1 MGYSLGPVAST
12 VPDHI
17 GPYRVLRPI
26 ATGGTA
32 EVFEVQDPASGERL
46 ALKLLVAVSTSLKRF
61 NREYEAM
68 TRLNHP
74 SIVRVYHYGLHQGHP
89 WLTMELLRGHPA
101 QTVVKRSGKPGSP
114 GRNSEVLRIGYHLA
128 RAIHYLH
135 DRNLV
140 HRDLKSAN
148 VLVLP
153 DDRIKLLDF
162 GAAALRDG
170 TEKIT
175 LDGEFVGTFAYASPE
190 QISGRPVDHRSDLY
204 SLGVLLFRLATGQRP
219 FEADDPNLLARHHLH
234 TPPPDPAQLAPGT
247 DSGLAELILQL
258 LAKAPADRPPNAD
271 LVAQALET
279 LNGKPFSTRS
289 RLAVHEPASVSRDDE
304 HQALWRHLIDGPT
317 CTMVLATGEEGSDR
331 VRFLEVARQAAIE
344 RGWGVYVV
352 QVRPGQGLTRIVDA
366 LQAMAADCDAEEA
379 RPLREGLRTLSGDAL
394 ANPRDRATLR
404 QIAASVVRL
413 RTRGHR
419 PVMLTIQEVH
429 RADSLA
435 VDLLGGLRRALHTE
449 ETPFKLVASGR
460 AAQLDATSD
469 LVRRLGDAYRIP
481 LDPLTPHDVA
491 VAVGNMLGRRPPPAE
506 LARRLHQL
514 TNGEPLYIEEAVQDL
529 VDLGGIEAD
538 GSRLAW
544 AEHSMELAPPERA
557 RANAERLLAE
567 IPVLFR
573 RVLEAV
579 ALARDAVDPPVLA
592 RMLGWTVAELGELLT
607 QLSRR
612 GILKFGMD
620 HGPRPAWRVPVLSD
634 LVLAELHPCRRM
646 ALSRGLAAAAIGQP
660 PTRGSIEATMTVG
673 RTRDAVRAVVGL
685 AKTLVDKSLVR
696 TALELL
702 QPVVNRLDP
711 RDVGPHVAEVHLLHA
726 QCLLTVSPT
735 DPTNARSIARARA
748 LAEEL
753 ADKSLIARTH
763 LVQARMFELIGHY
776 ANAAKQV
783 RSAWDHRPDD
793 NPTLTA
799 RVAVELA
806 RSARRHGDLPKA
818 EQWVDQAIE
827 AAEGARDLAL
837 QAVANSESA
846 ACMMCRGNLP
856 DAERTLSRAMQMF
869 ERADA
874 RAGFWK
880 ALARW
885 STVLRYQGRFSE
897 ALSQL
902 YVRLPESSECQDPTP
917 YTELLLATAWVELD
931 LSRLGRAQECTDE
944 LAATVHRGEH
954 LHLRLE
960 AQILNAQIL
969 LASGQYRSAQY
980 LIQEVHRSARNADL
994 PVLAERARALL
1005 AEVLFAVGDREQST
1019 REFQSAILG
1028 LLGSGDLPALAEGC
1042 RARARTQA
1050 TDRDPGELFKPVHKL
1065 LDEQQMPLL
1074 HLELLLARSAWERS
1088 RGSKDEA
1095 RVTLRQAAN
1104 VLNKVATDLSDTDRA
1119 ALRVHPWSGMIR
1131 RALR

>member
-1 MGYSLGPVAST
+1 MATT
-12 VPDHI
+12 VPEHI
-17 GPYRVLRPI
+17 GPYRVLKPI

-32 EVFEVQDPASGERL
+32 EVYEVQDPASGERL
-46 ALKLLVAVSTSLKRF
+46 ALKLLVAVTTSLKRF

-89 WLTMELLRGHPA
+89 WLTMELLRGQPA
-101 QTVVKRSGKPGSP
+101 QTVVKRSGKPGSKE
-114 GRNSEVLRIGYHLA
+114 RTAEVLRVGYHLA

-135 DRNLV
+135 DRSIV

-162 GAAALRDG
+162 GAAALRDA
-170 TEKIT
+170 TERIT
-175 LDGEFVGTFAYASPE
+175 QEGEFVGTFAYASPE
-190 QISGRPVDHRSDLY
+190 QISGKPVDHRSDLY

-234 TPPPDPAQLAPGT
+234 TPPTDPALLAPGL
-247 DSGLAELILQL
+247 DAGLAELILQL

-271 LVAQALET
+271 LVAQALEH
-279 LNGKPFSTRS
+279 LNGMPFSTRS
-289 RLAVHEPASVSRDDE
+289 RLAVHEPASVARDAE
-304 HQALWRHLIDGPT
+304 HHDLWRHLVEGPT
-317 CTMVLATGEEGSDR
+317 CTMVLAMGEEGSDR
-331 VRFLEVARQAAIE
+331 VRFLDTARQAAVE
-344 RGWGVYVV
+344 RGWGVYSVHMR
-352 QVRPGQGLTRIVDA
+352 QGQGLQRLGDA
-366 LQAMAADCDAEEA
+366 LLAMARDCDPEHA
-379 RPLREGLRTLSGDAL
+379 RPLTEGLRALTGDAL

-413 RTRGHR
+413 RTRGNR
-419 PVMLTIQEVH
+419 PIVLLVQEVH
-429 RADSLA
+429 RADSLSI
-435 VDLLGGLRRALHTE
+435 DLLGGLRRALHTE
-449 ETPFKLVASGR
+449 ETPLKLVASGR
-460 AAQLDATSD
+460 ASLLDGGSD

-481 LDPLTPHDVA
+481 LEPLSPHDVA

-506 LARRLHQL
+506 LARRLHEL
-514 TNGEPLYIEEAVQDL
+514 TQGEPLYVEEAVQDL

-544 AEHSMELAPPERA
+544 AEHSMDLAPPERA
-557 RANAERLLAE
+557 RSNAERLLAE
-567 IPVLFR
+567 VPVVQR
-573 RVLEAV
+573 RVLEALAV
-579 ALARDAVDPPVLA
+579 ARDAVDPPILA
-592 RMLGWTVAELGELLT
+592 RMLQWTLAELEEVLQL
-607 QLSRR
+607 LSRR
-612 GILKFGMD
+612 GILKYGDD
-620 HGPRPAWRVPVLSD
+620 HGRRPAWRVPVLAD
-634 LVLAELHPCRRM
+634 LVRVELHPCRRA
-646 ALSRGLAAAAIGQP
+646 ALYRGLSAATLGQP
-660 PTRGSIEATMTVG
+660 PSRGSIEATMAVG

-685 AKTLVDKSLVR
+685 AKTLVERSLVR
-696 TALELL
+696 TALDLL
-702 QPVVNRLDP
+702 QPVVERLDP
-711 RDVGPHVAEVHLLHA
+711 RDVGPHVAEVHILHA
-726 QCLLTVSPT
+726 RCLLTVSPT

-753 ADKSLIARTH
+753 GDASLIARAY

-783 RSAWDHRPDD
+783 KAAWDQRPPDD
-793 NPTLTA
+793 AALTA
-799 RVAVELA
+799 QIAIELA
-806 RSARRHGDLPKA
+806 RSARRHGDLPKS

-827 AAEGARDLAL
+827 AAERARDVPL
-837 QAVANSESA
+837 QAHANTESA
-846 ACMMCRGNLP
+846 ACMLCRGNLA
-856 DAERTLSRAMQMF
+856 DAERALSRAMQMF
-869 ERADA
+869 DRADL

-880 ALARW
+880 ALALW
-885 STVLRYQGRFSE
+885 STVLRHQGRFSE

-960 AQILNAQIL
+960 AQLLNARIL
-969 LASGQYRSAQY
+969 LASGQYRNAQY
-980 LIQEVHRSARNADL
+980 MIQEVHRSARNADL
-994 PVLAERARALL
+994 PVIAERARALL
-1005 AEVLFAVGDREQST
+1005 AEVLFAVGDKDQSA

-1028 LLGSGDLPALAEGC
+1028 LMGSGDLPALAEGC
-1042 RARARTQA
+1042 RARARTQS
-1050 TDRDPGELFKPVHKL
+1050 TERDPEDTFKPVKRL
-1065 LDEQQMPLL
+1065 VDEQQMPLL
-1074 HLELLLARSAWERS
+1074 QLELLLARSAWERA
-1088 RGSKDEA
+1088 RGHKDDARISLREA
-1095 RVTLRQAAN
+1095 AT

-1119 ALRVHPWSGMIR
+1119 ALRVHPYSSWIR